1 MGELEWITGL
11 GESVV
16 AYTNRGIT
24 VVANT
29 GQVPV
34 ELPIGTLLASSGPVT
49 GGSLPADTTVWLK
62 LAG

>member
-1 MGELEWITGL
+1 
-11 GESVV
+11 
-16 AYTNRGIT
+16 

-34 ELPIGTLLASSGPVT
+34 ELPLGTLLASSGPVT

-62 LAG
+62 LAE